1 MGIDIYFPVAA
12 SVFSELFVGVSE
24 TEPQTQREAYSY
36 YWVEKY
42 IWRWIANPMFLTAW
56 FWLSNNFRIVAT
68 ARYENSVLRAGL
80 FFFLL
85 SLVSF

>member
-42 IWRWIANPMFLTAW
+42 IWR
-56 FWLSNNFRIVAT
+56 
-68 ARYENSVLRAGL
+68 
-80 FFFLL
+80 
-85 SLVSF
+85 